1 VGLQLDGDVLIFD
14 RVLQGE
20 RIRVMVNF
28 SNAECDVSSW
38 GGDTLL
44 RSSSR
49 VDSNVLDPGE
59 AVVLDASMR
68 QT

>member
-1 VGLQLDGDVLIFD
+1 
-14 RVLQGE
+14 
-20 RIRVMVNF
+20 MVNF